1 MTEQVVVTG
10 IKKQVV
16 VQTPGPQGPAGRT
29 ILNGSGTPSN
39 NLGATG
45 DFYYDIVTTKFYGP
59 KLNDLSWS
67 NAQQIILVQTPGEFS
82 FSSSWSLQNLV
93 LSQGAYSIEIQHN
106 LGFSPN
112 VTVKASSGDIVE
124 TEVDY
129 NSLNK
134 ITLRMAQP
142 FSGTAYLS

>member
-39 NLGATG
+39 NLGVTG

-93 LSQGAYSIEIQHN
+93 LSQGTYSIEIQHN

>member
-39 NLGATG
+39 NLGVTG

-93 LSQGAYSIEIQHN
+93 LSEGSYSIEIQHN

>member
-29 ILNGSGTPSN
+29 ILNGSGIPSN
-39 NLGATG
+39 NLGFTG

-93 LSQGAYSIEIQHN
+93 LLQGEYSIEIQHN

>member
-1 MTEQVVVTG
+1 MPEQVFISGVKNQVVVNS
-10 IKKQVV
+10 
-16 VQTPGPQGPAGRT
+16 PGPQGPAGRT
-29 ILNGSGTPSN
+29 ILNGSGAPSN
-39 NLGATG
+39 NLGTAG

-67 NAQQIILVQTPGEFS
+67 NAQQITLVQTPGEFA

-93 LSQGAYSIEIQHN
+93 LSAGVYSIEITHN

-112 VTVKASSGDIVE
+112 VTVKASSGDILE

>member
-1 MTEQVVVTG
+1 MTEKVIVTEV
-10 IKKQVV
+10 KNKVLV
-16 VQTPGPQGPAGRT
+16 KSPGPQGPAGRT

-39 NLGATG
+39 NLGVTG

-82 FSSSWSLQNLV
+82 FSSSLSLQNLV